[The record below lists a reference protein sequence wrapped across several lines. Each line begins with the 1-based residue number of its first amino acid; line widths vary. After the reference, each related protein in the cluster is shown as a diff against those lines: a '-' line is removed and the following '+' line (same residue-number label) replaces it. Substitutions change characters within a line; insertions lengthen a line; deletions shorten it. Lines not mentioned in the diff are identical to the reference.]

1 MIRVTTTRFRSMLLV
16 PALAL
21 LSRLLVLQ
29 TTFAAAPDAPVGA
42 EFFAGTRLL
51 ANAEAGEPHAQY
63 ELAAALADLPEPFGD
78 RKAAIDW
85 ARRSALAGYA
95 PAFTL
100 LREIS
105 PGDAFAL
112 LAPEISAANADAKFA
127 FLRHVCDPSS
137 LLRKSVGGTT
147 QEEMWWQL
155 WEDLAR
161 EGDPRAPE
169 IAIVTAARRGEAG
182 ALFEVYRQ
190 LEMRGFSAY
199 SSLGILLERAAAAGH
214 APAQAVLATLN
225 PDRTA
230 ALRTIKELQA
240 ADEPW
245 AHYVYCT
252 FFAHG
257 DVRDDDARQRETIAL
272 LTRAADRGHVESMLS
287 LATRLRLNDDRAAA
301 DRWLNEA
308 LATGD
313 PKAKEAFL
321 RTADGLVERRD
332 PVLEDRWWRYW
343 EELARIGYRYV
354 LPDTLRRSLK
364 TGEPGSHVWMFEV
377 LESYGFPK
385 NIAQEFLRRGVERGD
400 GGAMALLAVRR
411 RDEDPAWARELI
423 ERAVAGGDREAHF
436 LYASYFLDHSASE
449 AEAQK
454 ANEHLVRAAEA
465 GHLRAARD
473 VAHFRRAQDDLVGAL
488 RTLGRCLLADES
500 AGYNRFRVLCPRG
513 FDPAAATAEQ
523 LESWYFDYL
532 RIEYPTRNAEA
543 NAAMELAMRRI
554 QGRGLPRDL
563 PRGEQWARRALAAH
577 ELSAATVLG
586 DLYASGEL
594 AAPGETA
601 HQAAFRHYLEGMA
614 RGSGRAGGAAAE
626 LALSL
631 DTTTLAAA
639 LDNAGVNKLVA
650 WLNEPTPPAF
660 EDGPSLP
667 VRKKLRGLLILK
679 HGALFGLKD
688 RPHLN
693 CRLAASYFDEAP
705 QDPPTLAEIGEA
717 FFWQAST
724 NGPGKD
730 DARAFALAW
739 LRRAAAQQNVRAAV
753 LLGLLQYDRSL
764 LPLIRR
770 ATELAEPQLRGYAG
784 LLLIEHGGSADWQ
797 TGLALVKQTAAA
809 GVPGFRRRYAR
820 ELLGFGRTPAEP
832 AHYEE
837 GLREATLALEEGD
850 PLAGTVRGRALL
862 EGRGAAADPTGA
874 LAALK
879 TAGKAGDLEAMKLL
893 SDVYLGRTLP
903 DRYDPELADLWLK
916 RRIRAGDRT
925 ARVDRAYLI
934 AQWEQQAANDYYY
947 AAAAVV
953 IADNPLRLTPQQL
966 AIRKRATELLGYE
979 TLPYLF
985 PQPKEDLIANY
996 ERFSSSPALGPYTQA
1011 VMTFKHQERLA
1022 KKQQEEMVRLAQQ
1035 PRPDPYATPAASNQ
1049 PRNAPYDFNAGL
1061 QWRQQFEIKTNI
1073 QRYEE
1078 RRREVTDYVIQ
1089 RISGQYAL
1097 PPSR

>member
-1 MIRVTTTRFRSMLLV
+1 MIRVRTTCIRCLPLL
-16 PALAL
+16 PALAFLSCL
-21 LSRLLVLQ
+21 LLAQ
-29 TTFAAAPDAPVGA
+29 TAFAAAPDRAVGVG
-42 EFFAGTRLL
+42 FFVGTRLL
-51 ANAEAGEPHAQY
+51 ANAEAGDPDAQY
-63 ELAAALADLPEPFGD
+63 ELAAALAELPEPFGD
-78 RKAAIDW
+78 RKAAIDL
-85 ARRSALAGYA
+85 ARRSALAGYTL
-95 PAFTL
+95 AFTL
-100 LREIS
+100 LKEIS
-105 PGDAFAL
+105 PTDAYAL

-127 FLRHVCDPSS
+127 FLRHLCNPSS
-137 LLRKSVGGTT
+137 LLREPAGGTT

-169 IAIVTAARRGEAG
+169 TATVTAARRGEPG
-182 ALFEVYRQ
+182 ALFAVYRQ

-199 SSLGILLERAAAAGH
+199 SGLRLLLERAAAAGH

-252 FFAHG
+252 FLAYA
-257 DVRDDDARQRETIAL
+257 DIPDDDARERETIAL
-272 LTRAADRGHVESMLS
+272 LTRAAGRGHVESMVS
-287 LATRLRLNDDRAAA
+287 LAAALRRNNDHAAA

-313 PKAKEAFL
+313 PQAKEAFL
-321 RTADGLVERRD
+321 RTADGLVERKD
-332 PVLEDRWWRYW
+332 PALEDRWWRYW
-343 EELARIGYRYV
+343 EELTRIGYRYV
-354 LPDTLRRSLK
+354 LPDALRRGIQA
-364 TGEPGSHVWMFEV
+364 GESGSHVWMFKV
-377 LESYGFPK
+377 LEYYWFPK
-385 NIAQEFLRRGVERGD
+385 SIAQEFLRRGVERGD

-411 RDEDPAWARELI
+411 RDDDPAWARDLI
-423 ERAVAGGDREAHF
+423 ERAVAVGDRDAHF
-436 LYASYFLDHSASE
+436 LYASYFLDRSASQAE
-449 AEAQK
+449 AEK

-473 VAHFRRAQDDLVGAL
+473 VAHFRRAQDDLAGAL

-500 AGYNRFRVLCPRG
+500 AGYNQFRVLCPRG
-513 FDPAAATAEQ
+513 FDPAAATADQ

-532 RIEYPTRNAEA
+532 RIEYPIRNAEA

-554 QGRGLPRDL
+554 QGRGLPRDVA
-563 PRGEQWARRALAAH
+563 RGEHWARRALAAG

-601 HQAAFRHYLEGMA
+601 HQAAFRHYFEGMA

-631 DTTTLAAA
+631 DPATLAAA
-639 LDNAGVNKLVA
+639 LDTAKVNKLIY
-650 WLNEPTPPAF
+650 WLGDARPPAF
-660 EDGPSLP
+660 GDGPSVP

-679 HGALFGLKD
+679 HGTLFGLKD
-688 RPHLN
+688 RPDQN
-693 CRLAASYFDEAP
+693 CTLAASYFNEAP

-717 FFWQAST
+717 FFWKST
-724 NGPGKD
+724 TNDPGKD
-730 DARAFALAW
+730 DARAHAVAW
-739 LRRAAAQQNVRAAV
+739 LRRAAAQQSVRAAV
-753 LLGLLQYDRSL
+753 FLGLLQYDPSL

-770 ATELAEPQLRGYAG
+770 ATELAEPQLHGYAG

-797 TGLALVKQTAAA
+797 TGLALMKQTAAA

-820 ELLGFGRTPAEP
+820 ELLGYGRTPAKP

-850 PLAGTVRGRALL
+850 RLAGTVRGRALL
-862 EGRGAAADPTGA
+862 EGRGAAADPSAA
-874 LAALK
+874 LAAL
-879 TAGKAGDLEAMKLL
+879 TAAGQAGDVEAMKLL

-903 DRYDPELADLWLK
+903 GRYDPEQADLWLK
-916 RRIRAGDRT
+916 RRIRAGDST
-925 ARVDRAYLI
+925 ARRDRAYLI

-953 IADNPLRLTPQQL
+953 LADHSLPLTPQQY
-966 AIRKRATELLGYE
+966 AIRKRASELLGYE

-985 PQPKEDLIANY
+985 PQPKEDLIGNY
-996 ERFSSSPALGPYTQA
+996 ERFSSSPALGPYTRA
-1011 VMTFKHQERLA
+1011 VMNFKYQERLE
-1022 KKQQEEMVRLAQQ
+1022 KKQQEELARLAQQ
-1035 PRPDPYATPAASNQ
+1035 PRPDPYAPSPTSSQQGVAD
-1049 PRNAPYDFNAGL
+1049 YDFNAGL
-1061 QWRQQFEIKTNI
+1061 QWRQQFEIRTNL

-1078 RRREVTDYVIQ
+1078 RRREVSDYVTK